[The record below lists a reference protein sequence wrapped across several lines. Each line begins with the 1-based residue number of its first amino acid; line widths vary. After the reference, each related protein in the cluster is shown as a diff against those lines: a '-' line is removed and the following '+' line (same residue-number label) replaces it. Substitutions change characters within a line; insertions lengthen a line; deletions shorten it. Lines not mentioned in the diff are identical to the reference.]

1 MAAVADTPS
10 TLFPGNRSAMIHT
23 SQTVQFLVR
32 SALRRH
38 GDKTALVAGGRS
50 YSYRDLDRLSGTLA
64 AGLAARGLKR
74 GDRLAILLRNCA
86 EYALVDLAILKLGAV
101 KVPLNEMLSRS
112 DVSYMLAHSGARML
126 VVHGSLTDKLDAAAL
141 AETCLSCQVEVGDL
155 GAGPGAGREPWAALF
170 AGGDR
175 DCEWREV
182 LPEDPALIMY
192 TGGTTGRSKGVL
204 HRHRGLAVNSLA
216 HIVNGEIAEN
226 EQLLLTTPLPHSS
239 GFFLQ
244 AAFLQGACVHLQ
256 DKFDPEQV
264 LATIGRERITWT
276 FMVPTMIYRV
286 LDAHDPARHDLTSLR
301 TLVYGAAPI
310 TRARLQEVIAK
321 FGPVLLQLFGQTEVP
336 NFATKLSKADHLE
349 ERFLGSCGQP
359 VITADIRIGD
369 AVGRPLAA
377 GEVGEILVRSP
388 YTLEGY
394 YEDPQKSAE
403 VYVGEWIRTGDVGY
417 QLDTGHLFIVDRA
430 KDMIISG
437 GMNVYSSE
445 VENRIQ
451 EYPGV
456 RQVMVIG
463 IPHEDWGEAVCAAVV
478 PADPGRFDSQA
489 LIAFCKERLAAYK
502 VPKVVEVVA
511 EIPLTAYGKPD
522 KKALRA
528 KYWGGQTR
536 QIH

>member
-1 MAAVADTPS
+1 
-10 TLFPGNRSAMIHT
+10 MIHT
-23 SQTVQFLVR
+23 SQTLQFLVR

-38 GDKTALVAGGRS
+38 RDRTALVAGGRA
-50 YSYRDLDRLSGTLA
+50 YSYRDLDRLSSTLA
-64 AGLAARGLKR
+64 AGLAERGLNR
-74 GDRLAILLRNCA
+74 GDRVAMLLRNCA

-101 KVPLNEMLSRS
+101 KVPLNEMLSRG
-112 DVSYMLAHSGARML
+112 DVSYMLGHSGARML
-126 VVHGSLTDKLDAAAL
+126 VVHSSLADKLDAAVL
-141 AETCLSCQVEVGDL
+141 EESSLSWQIEVDDL
-155 GAGPGAGREPWAALF
+155 EGGPGAGREPWQALF

-175 DCEWREV
+175 DCEWREI

-204 HRHRGLAVNSLA
+204 HRHRGLAINSLA
-216 HIVNGEIAEN
+216 HIINGEIAET
-226 EQLLLTTPLPHSS
+226 EKLLLTTPLPHSS

-244 AAFLQGACVHLQ
+244 AALLQGACVHLQ
-256 DKFDPEQV
+256 DKFDPDQV
-264 LATIGRERITWT
+264 LTAIGRERISWT

-286 LDAHDPARHDLTSLR
+286 LDAHDPARHDLASLR

-310 TRARLQEVIAK
+310 TRARLQEVIEK

-336 NFATKLSKADHLE
+336 NFATKLSKADHLD

-359 VITADIRIGD
+359 VITAEVCIGD
-369 AVGRPLAA
+369 PVGRPLPC

-394 YEDPQKSAE
+394 YEDPQKSSE
-403 VYVGEWIRTGDVGY
+403 VYAGEWIRTGDVGY
-417 QLDTGHLFIVDRA
+417 QLDTGHVFIVDRA

-437 GMNVYSSE
+437 GMNVYSTE

-478 PADPGRFDSQA
+478 AADPAHFDSQE

-502 VPKVVEVVA
+502 VPKVVELVA

-522 KKALRA
+522 KKVLRA
-528 KYWGGQTR
+528 NYWGDQTR